1 MSESIAKDN
10 YGRYACL
17 LFDSTLKTVLGNA
30 EHEDLFIEMLEF
42 LIPGKH
48 ITSVT
53 MLNRE
58 YNGLVNSEKKVTFD
72 LLCRDED
79 SGEEFLVEMQNAYS
93 RSYCDRVLYYSYYP
107 LREQLAKK
115 EKELISDEKKR
126 AKMDYSLD
134 PVYVISLVNFI
145 LDHESEEALEEGYV
159 SRYSIRNDRN
169 GEVLTRALNFVFAE
183 IGRLPYGKDE
193 WSKCRSR
200 IERFLFTV
208 KYMHTFAEFPVAFL
222 NDPLLKKMADAAELA
237 NMPIELLNQYEVN
250 MRSELDR
257 ITEINSARDLGHE
270 AGFAE
275 GMEKGIE
282 KERIN
287 NARNMLA
294 DGVPV
299 EQVAKWTGLTADEI
313 KRL

>member
-1 MSESIAKDN
+1 MLNYKSVCRKMSDSIAKDN

-17 LFDSTLKTVLGNA
+17 LFDSTLKTVLGTA

-115 EKELISDEKKR
+115 EKDLISDEKKR

-169 GEVLTRALNFVFAE
+169 GEMLTKALNFVFAE
-183 IGRLPYGKDE
+183 MGRLPYKKDE
-193 WSKCRSR
+193 WGRCRTR
-200 IERFLFTV
+200 MERFLFTL

-222 NDPLLKKMADAAELA
+222 EDPLLKKWQTQP
-237 NMPIELLNQYEVN
+237 NW
-250 MRSELDR
+250 R
-257 ITEINSARDLGHE
+257 ICR
-270 AGFAE
+270 
-275 GMEKGIE
+275 
-282 KERIN
+282 
-287 NARNMLA
+287 
-294 DGVPV
+294 
-299 EQVAKWTGLTADEI
+299 
-313 KRL
+313 